1 MVVFALCT
9 WQVVTRG
16 PILAADERLGHQIR
30 NSAFPEGLAEFL
42 ADAGGMLVG
51 PVLLAALIVWQW
63 WAARRRGGAPY
74 WWALPLTTGLA
85 MALVPPLVSLVK
97 VLTDRPGPPVM
108 GGSGFFPSGH
118 AATAC
123 VAFGACVL
131 LLRGASAAPRVWWW
145 LVGLCVVFNAAVGY
159 GLVRRGYH
167 WPLDVVASWALGVS
181 LLWGAVTVTRVLLRR
196 RGGAQAS

>member
-1 MVVFALCT
+1 MVIFTVCT

-16 PILAADERLGHQIR
+16 PLLAADERLGRRIR
-30 NSAFPEGLAEFL
+30 DGALPEGAAEFL

-51 PVLLAALIVWQW
+51 PVLLAALITGQW
-63 WAARRRGGAPY
+63 FTARRHGDAQY
-74 WWALPLTTGLA
+74 WWALPLTSGVA
-85 MALVPPLVSLVK
+85 MALVPLLVSLAK
-97 VLTDRPGPPVM
+97 VLTDRPGPPSM

-131 LLRGASAAPRVWWW
+131 LLRRAVASRYRRWSLVAA
-145 LVGLCVVFNAAVGY
+145 CAVFNGAVGY

-167 WPLDVVASWALGVS
+167 WPLDVAASWALGVL
-181 LLWGAVTVTRVLLRR
+181 LLWAAVTVARGLLRR
-196 RGGAQAS
+196 RGGGAA